1 MLTWI
6 PMYVIHV
13 YMVAIFKM
21 NSTVST
27 VQVSHDD
34 HFILCV
40 IRMMYWLVKYLIL
53 LANILLVNV
62 IATVC
67 NKLRYQRYALLTLAS
82 PNRAPRIS
90 EMPVMVFYHHDCSC
104 RQLDFPINVD
114 SLISHHGM
122 KLFNWI
128 KPFME
133 IQLWCHQKSSKGHN
147 LLIIEL

>member
-1 MLTWI
+1 MLTSI
-6 PMYVIHV
+6 RMYVIHV

-21 NSTVST
+21 NSVVST
-27 VQVSHDD
+27 VQVSHDE

-40 IRMMYWLVKYLIL
+40 ISMVYWLVKYLIL
-53 LANILLVNV
+53 LANILFVKV
-62 IATVC
+62 IFTVC

-82 PNRAPRIS
+82 PNRAPRIP

-114 SLISHHGM
+114 SIIYHHGM

-128 KPFME
+128 KLFME
-133 IQLWCHQKSSKGHN
+133 IQLWSHKKIIKGP
-147 LLIIEL
+147 